1 MTVCMGPEAASHSF
15 YEILAVILEALLLAV
30 EDGQDILTLSLGE
43 VDGWTESS
51 SSVVASR
58 IAASGKVVTVAAG
71 NDVRRSSY
79 LYFDVADTFDKGASG
94 SWYSSSPGNGI
105 NVISVSSLDRWVLG
119 NIHLG
124 SLLI

>member
-1 MTVCMGPEAASHSF
+1 MRHLCRPTESLDVRASQLMTVRMGPEVASQLFHK
-15 YEILAVILEALLLAV
+15 ILAVILEALLLAV

-71 NDVRRSSY
+71 NDVRLCSY
-79 LYFDVADTFDKGASG
+79 LYFDVAE
-94 SWYSSSPGNGI
+94 I
-105 NVISVSSLDRWVLG
+105 
-119 NIHLG
+119 
-124 SLLI
+124 